1 MTIVKIEKELS
12 LLKTYPN
19 TEIQIITP
27 PINIDERII
36 TNLGTY
42 QNFNIQYKGACSTK
56 RIKKII
62 PKITVIVIYKY
73 KAAVTST
80 KAMQHIICKMGLIII
95 FIKNYVR

>member
-42 QNFNIQYKGACSTK
+42 
-56 RIKKII
+56 
-62 PKITVIVIYKY
+62 
-73 KAAVTST
+73 
-80 KAMQHIICKMGLIII
+80 
-95 FIKNYVR
+95 